1 MNGPE
6 SQNQNPNP
14 TPTATDPLDEYRNP
28 PQPDP
33 ATEFFMNIVR
43 FFWNVIRTVALTLR
57 AIIFLVLKTPYMLI
71 PSAAHTSAQD
81 ETYNDEL
88 RGQLTGLVLE
98 LDLDPLQ
105 KKVIIENWI
114 SQINWTNNRAT
125 RERDANE
132 LIRWWQIILGV
143 LIPVIVN
150 ISPDVISQQA
160 ISLTVS
166 LAGIFVAV
174 LTAINQFRRPEE
186 RWRHYRVI
194 TERYQKELWNYIT
207 LSGDAY
213 TEFSD
218 HRAGYKVFNK
228 RMGAIRQE
236 DLTKFF
242 AEVVP
247 PTRSENE
254 SGETQTERTGQA
266 AP

>member
-6 SQNQNPNP
+6 PLK
-14 TPTATDPLDEYRNP
+14 TPETDPLDEYRNP
-28 PQPDP
+28 PKPNPVNQ
-33 ATEFFMNIVR
+33 FIMNIVR
-43 FFWNVIRTVALTLR
+43 FFWNVIRTIALTLQ
-57 AIIFLVLKTPYMLI
+57 AVIFLVLKTPYMLI

-81 ETYNDEL
+81 ETYNSEL

-150 ISPDVISQQA
+150 VQINFIDTN
-160 ISLTVS
+160 LFVS

-207 LSGDAY
+207 LSGEAY
-213 TEFSD
+213 VEFSD
-218 HRAGYKVFNK
+218 HRAGYKLFNR
-228 RMGAIRQE
+228 RMSAIRQE

-247 PTRSENE
+247 PTRSENDNE
-254 SGETQTERTGQA
+254 IEEGSQA
-266 AP
+266 VQVIR